1 LSKNRKE
8 GTAKLAGVFPS
19 GSFSFSLSTTLQ
31 SLLPKRK
38 REGSA
43 SYISLKKWAEIQ
55 HYQWPKDVHIKI
67 VKEFKIK
74 EKKKHVNFKIK
85 KKGQWQHFFVA
96 AHDEK
101 QH

>member
-19 GSFSFSLSTTLQ
+19 GSFIYQGSFSFSLSTTLQ

-43 SYISLKKWAEIQ
+43 SYISLKK
-55 HYQWPKDVHIKI
+55 
-67 VKEFKIK
+67 
-74 EKKKHVNFKIK
+74 
-85 KKGQWQHFFVA
+85 
-96 AHDEK
+96 
-101 QH
+101 

>member
-43 SYISLKKWAEIQ
+43 SYISLKK
-55 HYQWPKDVHIKI
+55 
-67 VKEFKIK
+67 
-74 EKKKHVNFKIK
+74 
-85 KKGQWQHFFVA
+85 
-96 AHDEK
+96 
-101 QH
+101 